1 MSKVTQFRPDNADDR
16 THSEYEPSDGAGSEL
31 PAAPSLRDNPSRL
44 AKAMAATDMVE
55 LRAEIEAEIRAT
67 IEAERQ
73 QADLIAREGAESAQ
87 KTIAARGRLRA
98 MGIQCVVEARK
109 LEGRDDQPW
118 TDFDADVA
126 YGAADLFL
134 TACGLGARVRAHTA
148 TAAIVAT
155 PSTRKLSPSV
165 EAGIAASAEDQALAA
180 FERDPT
186 GGSA

>member
-55 LRAEIEAEIRAT
+55 LRAEIEAEIRAQFEEERRQA
-67 IEAERQ
+67 EA
-73 QADLIAREGAESAQ
+73 IAAEGSSSAQ
-87 KTIAARGRLRA
+87 RTIAARGRLRA
-98 MGIQCVVEARK
+98 MGIQGVVEARK
-109 LEGRDDQPW
+109 LEGRNDQPW

-134 TACGLGARVRAHTA
+134 TACGLGAKARAHAA

-165 EAGIAASAEDQALAA
+165 EAGIAASAEDQAHPSPPK
-180 FERDPT
+180 DP
-186 GGSA
+186 AHD

>member
-1 MSKVTQFRPDNADDR
+1 MSKVSPFRPESPDAR
-16 THSEYEPSDGAGSEL
+16 APSEYQPDGVGTEL
-31 PAAPSLRDNPSRL
+31 PPVASFRDDPGRL
-44 AKAMAATDMVE
+44 SKVMAATDLGE
-55 LRAEIEAEIRAT
+55 LRAEMEAEIRAT
-67 IEAERQ
+67 IEEERR
-73 QADLIAREGAESAQ
+73 QADAFAAEGHSSAQ

-98 MGIQCVVEARK
+98 MGIQGVVEARK

-134 TACGLGARVRAHTA
+134 TACGLGAKARAHTA
-148 TAAIVAT
+148 AAAIVAT
-155 PSTRKLSPSV
+155 PSTRKLSPSI

-186 GGSA
+186 GGAA